1 MSRTTAVSWI
11 CFSLILLGWRRLA
24 WSPTRRLRSP
34 GENDVYIHRGRPAV
48 LFSELTNAFV
58 SSRRRVGVE
67 QMRRVFLELKK
78 ELPRL
83 MKDAGTKSCFTA
95 RVFEDL
101 RVLALRLSNRYV
113 V

>member
-1 MSRTTAVSWI
+1 LCSK
-11 CFSLILLGWRRLA
+11 
-24 WSPTRRLRSP
+24 RSNAD
-34 GENDVYIHRGRPAV
+34 GTDVYIYRGRPAV

-58 SSRRRVGVE
+58 RSQRQVGVE

-78 ELPRL
+78 ELPGL
-83 MKDAGTKSCFTA
+83 MKDAGAKSCFTA

-101 RVLALRLSNRYV
+101 RAFALRLSNRYV